1 MIMAL
6 VIGAVTYYF
15 DKLSIPPVPIVLAFI
30 MRPIIEL
37 NMNRAMTI
45 HQGDIMVVVTS
56 PISMTILLASL
67 ATIYFG
73 IRRTSME
80 RLVGKD

>member
-1 MIMAL
+1 MAL
-6 VIGAVTYYF
+6 VIGAMTYCF
-15 DKLSIPPVPIVLAFI
+15 DKPSIPLVPIVLVFI

>member
-1 MIMAL
+1 MAL
-6 VIGAVTYYF
+6 VIGAITYYF
-15 DKLSIPPVPIVLAFI
+15 DKLSIPLVPIVLAFI

-73 IRRTSME
+73 IQRTSME
-80 RLVGKD
+80 RLVGKE

>member
-1 MIMAL
+1 MAL
-6 VIGAVTYYF
+6 VIRAITYYF
-15 DKLSIPPVPIVLAFI
+15 GKFSIPLVPIVLAFI

-37 NMNRAMTI
+37 NMNHATTI
-45 HQGDIMVVVTS
+45 HQGDIMVVVTG

-73 IRRTSME
+73 IQRTSME
-80 RLVGKD
+80 RLVEKY